1 MSASATPGIK
11 ERLEYTLELS
21 RRTSGCRS
29 IAVARHDGLVI
40 VHRLELGHDP
50 RLAAAMAVVAHG
62 SASST
67 AKELGQGKLERLI
80 AECSEGKIIVL
91 GAGPDAVIIGLYEK
105 NVNLGLALHGLA
117 QTAGAI
123 EKILSELA

>member
-1 MSASATPGIK
+1 VSAPAVAGIQ
-11 ERLEYTLELS
+11 ERLEHTLELT

-29 IAVARHDGLVI
+29 IAVTRHDGLVI
-40 VHRLELGHDP
+40 VHRVEPEHDP
-50 RLAAAMAVVAHG
+50 RLAAAMAAAAYG
-62 SASST
+62 SASSIS
-67 AKELGQGKLERLI
+67 KELGQGKLDRLV

-91 GAGPDAVIIGLYEK
+91 GAGPDAVVIGLYEK

-117 QTAGAI
+117 QAAGEI

>member
-1 MSASATPGIK
+1 
-11 ERLEYTLELS
+11 
-21 RRTSGCRS
+21 
-29 IAVARHDGLVI
+29 
-40 VHRLELGHDP
+40 
-50 RLAAAMAVVAHG
+50 MAVVAYG

-67 AKELGQGKLERLI
+67 AKELGQGKLERLV

-117 QTAGAI
+117 QAAGAI